1 MKKIKETKWKKAH
14 TICVM
19 QIVGDTLK
27 EQYKTQRWLSDQTG
41 IHPTILS
48 RMKKGLLNISA
59 YQLDQMANALEI
71 PLDWLRPKQKDI
83 KSVVKY
89 LKEMEG

>member
-1 MKKIKETKWKKAH
+1 MKKKKETKWKKAH

-41 IHPTILS
+41 IHTTILS